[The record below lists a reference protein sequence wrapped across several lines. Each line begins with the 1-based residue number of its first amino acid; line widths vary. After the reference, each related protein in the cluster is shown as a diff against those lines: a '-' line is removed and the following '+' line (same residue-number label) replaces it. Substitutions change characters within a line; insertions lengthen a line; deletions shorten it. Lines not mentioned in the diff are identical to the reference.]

1 MQSQP
6 TSRQQEGLCGH
17 HADRLDTTWKTLIAG
32 AVDGEGDGREF
43 TAVTRISTVFA
54 LACVALLAACAAA
67 DPHAC
72 AGERQAMVTEMLYFG
87 TARPAGQVSAD
98 EWRAFVDDVVTPR
111 FPEGLSVW
119 SASGQ
124 WKSATG
130 TVVREPSH
138 VLNIVHRTGA
148 RNDVAIREI
157 VDAYKIRFQQ
167 ESVLRVEGSAC
178 VSF

>member
-1 MQSQP
+1 M
-6 TSRQQEGLCGH
+6 
-17 HADRLDTTWKTLIAG
+17 I
-32 AVDGEGDGREF
+32 
-43 TAVTRISTVFA
+43 RISTAVP

-72 AGERQAMVTEMLYFG
+72 AGERRAMVTEMLYFG
-87 TARPAGQVSAD
+87 TARPVGQVSAD

-111 FPEGLSVW
+111 FPDGLSVW
-119 SASGQ
+119 PASGQ
-124 WKSATG
+124 WASAAG
-130 TVVREPSH
+130 TVVREPSY
-138 VLNIVHRTGA
+138 VLNIVHRADA
-148 RNDVAIREI
+148 RTDVAIREI